1 MACPCQQAPMGRPL
15 GVVGDEPSTA
25 SLVVTT
31 LGWLAVGG
39 LVGAA
44 FWVTG
49 KELALVLKGK
59 A

>member
-1 MACPCQQAPMGRPL
+1 MSKIVALR
-15 GVVGDEPSTA
+15 GVGEVGDEPSTA
-25 SLVVTT
+25 SLVVST
-31 LGWLAVGG
+31 LSWLALGG

-49 KELALVLKGK
+49 KEVARVIRGK

>member
-1 MACPCQQAPMGRPL
+1 MACPCQQAPRPV
-15 GVVGDEPSTA
+15 GVVGDEPSAGT
-25 SLVVTT
+25 LVVAT

-49 KELALVLKGK
+49 KEIVLILKGK
-59 A
+59 H